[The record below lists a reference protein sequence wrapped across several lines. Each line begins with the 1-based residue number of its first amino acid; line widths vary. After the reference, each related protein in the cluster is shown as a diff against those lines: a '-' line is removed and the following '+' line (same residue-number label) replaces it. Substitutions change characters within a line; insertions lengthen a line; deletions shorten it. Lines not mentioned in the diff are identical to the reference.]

1 MFVRP
6 DALSL
11 ICMLHLVLFVFDILS
26 SFFGIDVVD
35 IFFSVQKIN
44 LDDRFGLVLIIEFK
58 IKSKI
63 KISYWKY
70 CIKFFK
76 GWDG

>member
-1 MFVRP
+1 MAVLFLLVFVRL

-11 ICMLHLVLFVFDILS
+11 ICMLRLVLFVFDILS

-35 IFFSVQKIN
+35 IFFSVPKIN
-44 LDDRFGLVLIIEFK
+44 LDDRFGLVLFLEFK

-63 KISYWKY
+63 KISY
-70 CIKFFK
+70 
-76 GWDG
+76 